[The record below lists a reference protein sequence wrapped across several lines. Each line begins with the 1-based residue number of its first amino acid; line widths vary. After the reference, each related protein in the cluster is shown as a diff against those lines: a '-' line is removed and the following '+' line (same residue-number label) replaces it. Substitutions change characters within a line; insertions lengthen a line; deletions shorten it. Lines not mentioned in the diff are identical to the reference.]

1 MSNSSRLKSPYAGVT
16 ADSVPFFSYRCP
28 SLNNTHPRPPPSL
41 AQKDAPCKTHH
52 RVQFIASKTSIR
64 WSYGRSSGTSFFLF
78 CFFFSTNQNIHSR
91 AGFNTFIFHDVDLLP
106 SPELLPSYTTPAPP
120 NPIHIARVWSRYSN
134 NAKYFGG
141 IVSFSG
147 DSFEKLNGFP
157 NNFWGW
163 GGEDD
168 ELQVSA
174 SREMKFKGL
183 HRY

>member
-1 MSNSSRLKSPYAGVT
+1 MHLAKPTTVSNSSRLKPPYAGVT
-16 ADSVPFFSYRCP
+16 VDLVERLFF
-28 SLNNTHPRPPPSL
+28 
-41 AQKDAPCKTHH
+41 
-52 RVQFIASKTSIR
+52 F
-64 WSYGRSSGTSFFLF
+64 F

-174 SREMKFKGL
+174 SREMKFKGCTVTNL
-183 HRY
+183 HY